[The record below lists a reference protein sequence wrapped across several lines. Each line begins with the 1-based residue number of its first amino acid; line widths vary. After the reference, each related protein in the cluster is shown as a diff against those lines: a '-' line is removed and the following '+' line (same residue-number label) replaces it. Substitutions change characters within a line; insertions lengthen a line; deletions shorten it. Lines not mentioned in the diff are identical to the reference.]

1 MKTEHYKAPDKNT
14 PLSFYDEVLAA
25 LEIISRQLSEAE
37 DWRNRQGID
46 FNKFKEKTTISK

>member
-1 MKTEHYKAPDKNT
+1 MRTEPYKAPGKNA

-25 LEIISRQLSEAE
+25 LEIISKQLSEAE

-46 FNKFKEKTTISK
+46 FNKFRKQAATYK

>member
-1 MKTEHYKAPDKNT
+1 MKTEHYKAPDKNA

-25 LEIISRQLSEAE
+25 LEIISKQLSEAD

-46 FNKFKEKTTISK
+46 FNKFHKQAATYK